1 MSMRPCHPLPERQ
14 AALLRR
20 AEILCWITLVALAG
34 TAVLMYLAM
43 GESQAM
49 KTAWAEDLLSMV
61 PPLGFLLAA
70 RFSRKPPDATY
81 VNGRSRA
88 FDIAFLASA
97 VALSCVGIWLVVD
110 NVTALATREH
120 PSIGSLQVL
129 GHHVWLGWVMITALL
144 VSAIP
149 PVILG
154 RLKITLAREL
164 HLKPLHTDADM
175 NKADWM
181 TALAGVAGIV
191 GIGFGA
197 WWADAVAALVIAA
210 DVLHDGVRNML
221 HAFRDLNDARPE
233 TVERGKADPVVT
245 RIRDRVLALDWV
257 EDCHLRLHEE
267 GMRLCG
273 ILVLTPRDRRAL
285 TPRLVE
291 AQAVAREAHW
301 RIDEIV
307 ATFSEALPEEEVP
320 ANGGN

>member
-1 MSMRPCHPLPERQ
+1 MSMRPHHPLPPRQ

-20 AEILCWITLVALAG
+20 AERLSAVTLVALAC

-81 VNGRSRA
+81 VNGRARA
-88 FDIAFLASA
+88 FDIAFLAAA
-97 VALSCVGIWLVVD
+97 VALSGVGIWLVVD
-110 NVTALATREH
+110 NMIALVTREH
-120 PSIGSLQVL
+120 PAIGSVQLF
-129 GHHVWLGWVMITALL
+129 GHHVWLGWVMIAALL
-144 VSAIP
+144 ASAIP

-154 RLKITLAREL
+154 RLKMQLAREL

-181 TALAGVAGIV
+181 TALAGVAGII
-191 GIGFGA
+191 GIGFGW

-221 HAFRDLNDARPE
+221 HAIRDLHDARPE
-233 TVERGKADPVVT
+233 TVERGQADPVVE
-245 RIRDRVLALDWV
+245 RIRTRVMALDWV
-257 EDCHLRLHEE
+257 EDCEVRLHEE

-273 ILVLTPRDRRAL
+273 VLVVAPRDQRSLAARLAEARA
-285 TPRLVE
+285 T
-291 AQAVAREAHW
+291 AREAHW
-301 RIDEIV
+301 RIDDLV
-307 ATFSEALPEEEVP
+307 ATFAQALPSEAP
-320 ANGGN
+320 APDAPA

>member
-1 MSMRPCHPLPERQ
+1 MSMRPFHPLPPRQ
-14 AALLRR
+14 AGLLRR
-20 AEILCWITLVALAG
+20 AGMLCWITLAALAC

-61 PPLGFLLAA
+61 PPLGFLLAS

-81 VNGRSRA
+81 VNGRARA

-97 VALSCVGIWLVVD
+97 VALSGVGIWLVVD
-110 NVTALATREH
+110 NVMALATREH
-120 PSIGSLQVL
+120 PSIGSVQLL
-129 GHHVWLGWVMITALL
+129 GHHVWLGWVMIAALL

-154 RLKITLAREL
+154 RMKIKLAREL

-191 GIGFGA
+191 GIGFGF

-210 DVLHDGVRNML
+210 DVLHDGMRNTL
-221 HAFRDLNDARPE
+221 HAIRDLHDAHPE
-233 TVERGKADPVVT
+233 TVERGRADPVAA
-245 RIRDRVLALDWV
+245 RIREQVLALEWV

-273 ILVLTPRDRRAL
+273 ILVVSPRDPRAQS
-285 TPRLVE
+285 TRLAE
-291 AQAVAREAHW
+291 ARAVARNAHW

-307 ATFSEALPEEEVP
+307 ATFSEALPGEAVP
-320 ANGGN
+320 ANGDN